1 MNFIRPVME
10 VVYTVVPY
18 GEIEIND
25 NKISRMICN
34 QKWNSNIDEIK
45 DIPNNNNKNTNNN

>member
-25 NKISRMICN
+25 NTISRMICN